1 MIVSCHCPYIGPTS
15 TESSEM
21 SKKGCFNADCKYTF
35 EPFDS
40 ATSINIKEIYSEY
53 TQMGHCDDGSCY
65 TLKSRQIVIILQE
78 DSIKSILVNTSWRR
92 KNPYR
97 FLHVRNSNSPS
108 HIRFFHLKR
117 LSFPLCVF

>member
-1 MIVSCHCPYIGPTS
+1 MIVSCHCPQQGQRQQNLLKCL
-15 TESSEM
+15 
-21 SKKGCFNADCKYTF
+21 KKGCFNADCKYTF

-53 TQMGHCDDGSCY
+53 TQMGPCDDGSCY

-78 DSIKSILVNTSWRR
+78 DSIKPILVNTSWRR

-97 FLHVRNSNSPS
+97 FLHVRNSKSPS
-108 HIRFFHLKR
+108 HIRFFHLKD
-117 LSFPLCVF
+117 